1 MRIVLCAMLSAIV
14 MLGISAAHSRMITFV
29 GYLEDAVI
37 LPGNLPIRA
46 KMGTGAGTTS
56 INAVD
61 IERYQENGEN
71 WVQFTVDTGEHRM
84 IFRRAVERVVRV
96 RRAGT
101 AVVERPVVLLG
112 ICIADYLQYGEV
124 NLTDR
129 SGMRFPLLVGR
140 NFMGPGGLVIDSAQD
155 SVSKPVCPGMG
166 VGARAE
172 LRLQRE

>member
-1 MRIVLCAMLSAIV
+1 MRIVLCAMLAAIV

-112 ICIADYLQYGEV
+112 ICIAGHFQYGEV

-155 SVSKPVCPGMG
+155 FVSNPVCPGM
-166 VGARAE
+166 
-172 LRLQRE
+172 